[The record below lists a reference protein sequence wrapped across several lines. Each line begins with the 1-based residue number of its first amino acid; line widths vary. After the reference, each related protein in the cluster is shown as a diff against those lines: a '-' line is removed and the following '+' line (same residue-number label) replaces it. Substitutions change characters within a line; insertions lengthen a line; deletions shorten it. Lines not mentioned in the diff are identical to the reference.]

1 MQRVVYIFI
10 FLILPLYSLE
20 LFVIADKNFPESNLT
35 RSEIA
40 SMFLDKKRFIK
51 EEKILVMNHKVGTL
65 LRYCF
70 EKNILKKTERSLER
84 YWRKAY
90 YQGRRPPKIVSS
102 IEMLFLYLKS
112 VHPAIGYSDLNI
124 TLNQEIQILYRVEC
138 EKSLKNVL
146 LNRADGFKQ

>member
-51 EEKILVMNHKVGTL
+51 EEKILVMNHKVGTP

-90 YQGRRPPKIVSS
+90 YQGRRPPKVISS

-112 VHPAIGYSDLNI
+112 VHPSIGYTDSNTI
-124 TLNQEIQILYRVEC
+124 FNKKVTILYHVIC
-138 EKSLKNVL
+138 TN
-146 LNRADGFKQ
+146 DF